1 MSDKTFS
8 LAQAI
13 LPELIRAETL
23 RLRNPDPDTGENLDM
38 VTSGQPDMVQKLVNA
53 AMEYAEALANVA
65 PSPKTEKK
73 AEPAVKAKSFPEHLR
88 EINAFRMEDYERQ
101 IRRVLAGQIPS
112 TQLPQVYY
120 DNIGRGLVHELHSR
134 DGLNVRTTT
143 NGNVLIENYTAQIH
157 AHNVSVRPSI
167 LDAHLLRTTGTDAS
181 AFVTTGI
188 PQDRSLDVDYFVRST
203 RAYAGSG
210 ISHRYHVDVDLSGSS
225 TSNPI
230 RASGAGGNTPPTDVA
245 QGEPRQ

>member
-53 AMEYAEALANVA
+53 AMEYAEALANVS
-65 PSPKTEKK
+65 PSPKAEKK
-73 AEPAVKAKSFPEHLR
+73 AEPAVKAKSFPEHLGDL
-88 EINAFRMEDYERQ
+88 NAFRMEDYERQ

-120 DNIGRGLVHELHSR
+120 NNLGRVLVHELHSR
-134 DGLNVRTTT
+134 NGLNVRTTT
-143 NGNVLIENYTAQIH
+143 DGNVIIENYTSQIN
-157 AHNVSVRPSI
+157 AHNGSVRPSI
-167 LDAHLLRTTGTDAS
+167 LDANLLRTTGIDEGT
-181 AFVTTGI
+181 FMTTGI
-188 PQDRSLDVDYFVRST
+188 NPSRPLDVDFFVRST
-203 RAYAGSG
+203 RGYVNTGISNRYLGGGDGSSYSGGHGGNANGSG
-210 ISHRYHVDVDLSGSS
+210 G
-225 TSNPI
+225 
-230 RASGAGGNTPPTDVA
+230 TPPRTDVA
-245 QGEPRQ
+245 EGTPRQ